1 MAEVSTTD
9 ALQAV
14 NFKKHQSLPHHK
26 SAVLCFLTNSPHGA
40 IGAPS
45 IQEYDEL
52 CNDILKGNA
61 TCKTGKQAKMT
72 WTISEAIKSVDQ
84 QRCNS
89 SEAMAIFRD
98 ESKGRLAVRFRAVM
112 PDLEVH
118 CGTMGQAREF
128 GSGALA
134 VTKATCKVMA
144 RFASRFHGAPGQ
156 CIKTAFVKKKLLAKV
171 RQNVVLLTV
180 DSAADEIL
188 SGEMMRSSVLSGM
201 RTRAMP
207 SLKYVLRDKTHG
219 SRRLVSRLL
228 SADPYLLDI
237 TTHFARGRNSMARLI
252 HNSYIIRTKFKF
264 FAKTSFRIMSN
275 TVNNMRAA
283 PHRYKSMQKPFG
295 RTVLFIYGTLRTA
308 LWCAQTREDESA
320 VTGKEWALWIT
331 NERCLQSS
339 MMADAS
345 DQTMIITRLIDTE
358 HVDAA
363 VLNREV
369 RSYLATI
376 DMLFGSEEK
385 CLTIFGYTKAMLD
398 TLSRPLVYNVGGKV
412 HSLGMEG
419 PFPRVIIDR
428 CLARMRCWVKLARAT
443 LAVEFPS
450 FELAHVLALVNE
462 KQCSLCSITL
472 CSKLRTTVVC
482 MICID
487 PFALA

>member
-1 MAEVSTTD
+1 
-9 ALQAV
+9 
-14 NFKKHQSLPHHK
+14 
-26 SAVLCFLTNSPHGA
+26 
-40 IGAPS
+40 
-45 IQEYDEL
+45 
-52 CNDILKGNA
+52 
-61 TCKTGKQAKMT
+61 
-72 WTISEAIKSVDQ
+72 
-84 QRCNS
+84 
-89 SEAMAIFRD
+89 
-98 ESKGRLAVRFRAVM
+98 
-112 PDLEVH
+112 
-118 CGTMGQAREF
+118 
-128 GSGALA
+128 
-134 VTKATCKVMA
+134 
-144 RFASRFHGAPGQ
+144 
-156 CIKTAFVKKKLLAKV
+156 
-171 RQNVVLLTV
+171 
-180 DSAADEIL
+180 
-188 SGEMMRSSVLSGM
+188 
-201 RTRAMP
+201 
-207 SLKYVLRDKTHG
+207 
-219 SRRLVSRLL
+219 
-228 SADPYLLDI
+228 
-237 TTHFARGRNSMARLI
+237 
-252 HNSYIIRTKFKF
+252 
-264 FAKTSFRIMSN
+264 
-275 TVNNMRAA
+275 
-283 PHRYKSMQKPFG
+283 
-295 RTVLFIYGTLRTA
+295 
-308 LWCAQTREDESA
+308 
-320 VTGKEWALWIT
+320 
-331 NERCLQSS
+331 